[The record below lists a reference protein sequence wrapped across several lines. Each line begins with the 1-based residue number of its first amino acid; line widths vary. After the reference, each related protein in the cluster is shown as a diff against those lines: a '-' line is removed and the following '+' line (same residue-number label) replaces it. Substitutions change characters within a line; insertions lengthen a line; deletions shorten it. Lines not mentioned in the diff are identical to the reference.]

1 MEIIKIKI
9 EDLKPYKNNAK
20 LHPEWQIEQITKSIE
35 QFGFNDPIAI
45 WGENNIIVEGHGRL
59 EAVKKIGYTEVECIR
74 LDHLTDEE
82 RKAYTLAHNKTTMN
96 SDFDFDFLKLELD
109 DIKGIDMSDFGFE
122 LDLDD
127 EEVEEDN
134 FEVELPEE
142 PKAKLGDV
150 YQLGNHRLMCGD
162 STSVDDVE
170 KLMDGVKADMVF
182 TDPPYGMNLDT
193 DWSGAK
199 SKLQFYQ
206 EKGCKG
212 SGNKYERVIGDN
224 EDFKPEL
231 VTTIFNNFDY
241 CKEIFVWGADYY
253 PELLKDYKL
262 GNMFVWDKRSNDDT
276 NIDYVEQSDKMFGSQ
291 FELCWSKNKHRKQI
305 ARVKWAGIFGTEKE
319 FDKKRVHPTQKP
331 TSLSSWFIDKYS
343 KENDLI
349 VDIYGG
355 SGSTLIACEQLN
367 RNCYMMELD
376 CKYIQVIIERYIAF
390 TGNKVY
396 RLNDDGTKTDW
407 EDIK

>member
-1 MEIIKIKI
+1 MVKVKCPETGEII
-9 EDLKPYKNNAK
+9 EY
-20 LHPEWQIEQITKSIE
+20 
-35 QFGFNDPIAI
+35 
-45 WGENNIIVEGHGRL
+45 
-59 EAVKKIGYTEVECIR
+59 
-74 LDHLTDEE
+74 DESE
-82 RKAYTLAHNKTTMN
+82 IH
-96 SDFDFDFLKLELD
+96 SHF
-109 DIKGIDMSDFGFE
+109 
-122 LDLDD
+122 
-127 EEVEEDN
+127 
-134 FEVELPEE
+134 
-142 PKAKLGDV
+142 
-150 YQLGNHRLMCGD
+150 LMCGD
-162 STSVDDVE
+162 STKEEDVA
-170 KLMDGVKADMVF
+170 KLMNGVKADMVF

>member
-1 MEIIKIKI
+1 MKLKI
-9 EDLKPYKNNAK
+9 EYVDINSIKPYENNPRHNEEAIPYVMESIKEFGFKNPIIIDKNNV
-20 LHPEWQIEQITKSIE
+20 I
-35 QFGFNDPIAI
+35 IA
-45 WGENNIIVEGHGRL
+45 GHTRL
-59 EAVKKIGYTEVECIR
+59 ESAKRLGMKEVPIIHADDLTEEQVKAFR
-74 LDHLTDEE
+74 LADNKVSE
-82 RKAYTLAHNKTTMN
+82 KAEWDL
-96 SDFDFDFLKLELD
+96 DILQEELD
-109 DIKGIDMSDFGFE
+109 NFETIDMSDFGFDI
-122 LDLDD
+122 DLDIEEETEIIED
-127 EEVEEDN
+127 EVPEV
-134 FEVELPEE
+134 PEE
-142 PKAKLGDV
+142 PKAKLGDI

-162 STSVDDVE
+162 STKEEDVA
-170 KLMDGVKADMVF
+170 KLMNGKKADMVF

-231 VTTIFNNFDY
+231 VATIFNNFDY

-331 TSLSSWFIDKYS
+331 TTLSSWFIDKYS

-367 RNCYMMELD
+367 RKCYMMELD
-376 CKYIQVIIERYIAF
+376 PHYIDVIIQRWENF
-390 TGNKVY
+390 TGEKA
-396 RLNDDGTKTDW
+396 
-407 EDIK
+407 IKIGGIE